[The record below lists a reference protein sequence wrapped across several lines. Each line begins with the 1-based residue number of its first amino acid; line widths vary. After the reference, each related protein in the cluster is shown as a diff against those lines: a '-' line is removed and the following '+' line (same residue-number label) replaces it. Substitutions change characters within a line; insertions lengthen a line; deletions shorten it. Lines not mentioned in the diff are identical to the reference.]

1 MQSSL
6 STIRFTLLSVWLVG
20 STACQA
26 EGEFPVRVTRNGA
39 TIKDV
44 NQVVGTASRDML
56 LWTTRLSSDGQ
67 WAYVKVP
74 ATDRMGWISVGDV
87 SNIELVGDQSDQWTK
102 AHAYFDEWQALVED
116 GLHADAA
123 KLAESS
129 ASEMNSILEDLIG
142 SVYPGY
148 PPAATAMNQA
158 GVAMMQTSDVVEAQ
172 RLFGEAIEIAEAS
185 IGSIHPNTCVYRAN
199 LADTLVR
206 TAKYGDA
213 ISAFDLALPVLEQ
226 NRDQLSGVTLD
237 NYFVR
242 YGTALA
248 HEHRIFD
255 ARIAFGKALR
265 SVSGRHGERSAEVA
279 RVETQFANAM
289 DQAGEHEGAVRQLV
303 RSLEIYREII
313 DEESPIMID
322 TLNRLSAFTS
332 RAGQFEAALKY
343 ANEAVSIQ
351 RGIDEPSPFQMA
363 SSLSNLG
370 LAQAETKNFEAA
382 KKSLDEAVHLM
393 EAASGADSFVSTF
406 PLKNLGILALRQN
419 DTSLAKSIFQRV
431 LDLRR
436 ATKSEGDLSVGDAYR
451 LLAEVA
457 IAEDDTAK
465 GRQNLMEAVRIQGKA
480 NGIDHPDSWRNVMTL
495 RTLIGDDNTAH
506 SELDLVITDARRD
519 MRTQIVLDVPDSDYQ
534 LERVAAEYRLQRIL
548 AGRQKSAPETQFFP
562 LEITE
567 ANASVR
573 TSDLVATTLSRGTV
587 VYAFRAQGDQALIK
601 IPGKNKLGWIGQNSI
616 SEIKYSGE
624 LLKVLAKA
632 DEELDLGLNEHLEG
646 NNKNAL
652 LRIRSALKIF
662 DEELGED
669 SAPAA
674 AARFTLGGVL
684 ASAGDARVAVDE
696 CRKAEAALADLLGE
710 SHFETAK
717 ARNNLADAL
726 LSLGKPAEALRPAAQ
741 ALQTASGFVDEQREF
756 QAKVAGNV
764 GLALTK
770 LTHYEA
776 AREYFDYAL
785 KLSLEANGE
794 NHFGTA
800 RCYSHLGALHTELK
814 EYTEAEVALG
824 KAHRIAE
831 RVSGPTNPDTTRAMV
846 SFGNALV
853 ANQKIADGR
862 RLIDEASRIDLRERG
877 PMDLSTIRSDAAKAA
892 IALTVGNANSARTAF
907 ESVVRRSTRR
917 LGEKHPDVLHYRVL
931 LAEALYLDGQ
941 LERALG
947 EAEGVADELRTSF
960 DDTTHA
966 TIDSIRSV
974 GVYSAALGR
983 LDVARVNY
991 EKALR
996 LAQKVLGPDH
1006 PDTADC
1012 LLNIGE
1018 VALMA
1023 KDYVAARPRIEAA
1036 MVAVQREQQHVVTDA
1051 CIARTMLGYID
1062 VGQGDTR
1069 NAVRTFDTAAKDT
1082 FELMSTVLP
1091 ALSEKEQ
1098 LMFLQNDLREMLD
1111 AWMTLPIVAAEN
1123 SEVADN
1129 SAMWHLNMK
1138 ASSHELL
1145 ATQARVARDSSTVEN
1160 RVALQELIR
1169 VREKLARLSLRTV
1182 SPDARATHQ
1191 EAVAKLT
1198 LDEERLARE
1207 LGDVAAN
1214 LSKAREWIS
1223 KDAFRTELP
1232 ESSVLVN
1239 FARIRNANF
1248 AYSSEK
1254 TKWKGDRYLAYV
1266 IPPAGRGEIIAVDL
1280 GLAETIDQ
1288 RIAAVLDAI
1297 HSDSTVSAL
1306 RSEGEQ
1312 QAALNAGAALQS
1324 LAAKILSPI
1333 LSHVEPFE
1341 QLILSPDGQLWTIP
1355 WAALPISDQQ
1365 LAIEKFQIRLAV
1377 SGREL
1382 LSPTVETR
1390 QNTVPSPPLIVADPS
1405 FDMNPALTLAANDLD
1420 SVRTRSATTRFGDQF
1435 RNAKRLPGTA
1445 AEAQAISG
1453 SVESFA
1459 GASPTMFLQR
1469 TATEAVVKSAK
1480 SPRCLVLSTHGF
1492 FFEAPQRRASS
1503 SRRSDAAAIPQNP
1516 LLRCG
1521 LLMAGCHY
1529 ADEATESTDD
1539 GILTGMEIVNT
1550 DLRNTDLVVLS
1561 ACETGLGDLRS
1572 GEGVAGLRQA
1582 FQLAGAKSVVAS
1594 LWQVEDKAT
1603 AKLMNDFF
1611 RNLANGMTK
1620 SEALRQAQLSRIQ
1633 SRRERNGAAHPFFW
1647 AAFTLTGDD

>member
-1 MQSSL
+1 MQASL
-6 STIRFTLLSVWLVG
+6 LTTRFALLLGWLVG
-20 STACQA
+20 AAVCQA

-56 LWTTRLSSDGQ
+56 LWTTKLSPDGQ

-87 SNIELVGDQSDQWTK
+87 TNIDLSGDESDQWSK
-102 AHAYFDEWQALVED
+102 AHAYFDEWQALVDD
-116 GLHADAA
+116 GLYADAA

-129 ASEMNSILEDLIG
+129 ASQMNSSLEDLIG

-172 RLFGEAIEIAEAS
+172 RLFGEAIDIAEAS

-226 NRDQLSGVTLD
+226 NKDQLNSVALD

-265 SVSGRHGERSAEVA
+265 AVSSRHGERSAEVA

-289 DQAGEHEGAVRQLV
+289 DQAGEHDGAVRQLI
-303 RSLEIYREII
+303 RSLEIYREIT
-313 DEESPIMID
+313 DEENPIMID
-322 TLNRLSAFTS
+322 TLNRLSAFTA
-332 RAGQFEAALKY
+332 RAGQFDEALKY
-343 ANEAVSIQ
+343 ATQAVSIQ
-351 RGIDEPSPFQMA
+351 EGIDDPNPFQMA

-370 LAQAETKNFEAA
+370 LAFVETNDFEAA
-382 KKSLDEAVHLM
+382 KTSLDEAVKQM
-393 EAASGADSFVSTF
+393 EAASAPNSFISTF
-406 PLKNLGILALRQN
+406 PLKNLGILALRQHN
-419 DTSLAKSIFQRV
+419 FPLAKSTFRRV
-431 LDLRR
+431 LNIRQ
-436 ATKSEGDLSVGDAYR
+436 ATKSEDDTSVGDALC
-451 LLAEVA
+451 LLADVA
-457 IAEDDTAK
+457 IAEDDTTGAK
-465 GRQNLMEAVRIQGKA
+465 RNLMEAVRIKGNA
-480 NGIDHPDSWRNVMTL
+480 NGIDHPDSWRNVLTL
-495 RTLIGDDNTAH
+495 RKLIGDDNTAH
-506 SELDLVITDARRD
+506 GELDLVIADARRD
-519 MRTQIVLDVPDSDYQ
+519 MRTQILLDVPDSDYQ

-548 AGRQKSAPETQFFP
+548 AGKQKSAPETQFFA

-573 TSDLVATTLSRGTV
+573 TSDLIATTLPKDTV
-587 VYAFRAQGDQALIK
+587 VYAFRAEGDQALIK

-624 LLKVLAKA
+624 LLTVLAKA
-632 DEELDLGLNEHLEG
+632 DEELDLGLKEHLEG
-646 NNKNAL
+646 NDKNAL

-684 ASAGDARVAVDE
+684 AGAGDARVAVDE
-696 CRKAEAALADLLGE
+696 CRQAEAALADLLGE

-726 LSLGKPAEALRPAAQ
+726 LALGKPAEALRPAAQ

-800 RCYSHLGALHTELK
+800 RCYSHLGRLHTELK

-877 PMDLSTIRSDAAKAA
+877 PMDLSTIRSDAARAA
-892 IALTVGNANSARTAF
+892 IALTVGNANAARTAF
-907 ESVVRRSTRR
+907 ESVVKRSTRR
-917 LGEKHPDVLHYRVL
+917 LGEEHPDVLRYRVL

-941 LERALG
+941 LEQALT
-947 EAEGVADELRTSF
+947 EAEDVSKELRTSF

-983 LDVARVNY
+983 LDVARLNY

-1036 MVAVQREQQHVVTDA
+1036 IVAMQREQEHVVTDA
-1051 CIARTMLGYID
+1051 CVARTMLGYID

-1082 FELMSTVLP
+1082 FELMSSVLP

-1098 LMFLQNDLREMLD
+1098 LMFLQDDLREMQD

-1123 SEVADN
+1123 SEVADL

-1145 ATQARVARDSSTVEN
+1145 ATQARVARNSSSVEN
-1160 RVALQELIR
+1160 KVALEELIKA
-1169 VREKLARLSLRTV
+1169 REKLARLSLRTV
-1182 SPDARATHQ
+1182 APDARATHQ

-1198 LDEERLARE
+1198 LEEERLARE

-1214 LSKAREWIS
+1214 LSQAREWIS
-1223 KDAFRTELP
+1223 EDEYRAELP
-1232 ESSVLVN
+1232 ESAVFVN

-1266 IPPAGRGEIIAVDL
+1266 VPPAGRGDIVAVDL
-1280 GLAETIDQ
+1280 GLAEVIDK
-1288 RIAAVLDAI
+1288 RISAALDAI

-1306 RSEGEQ
+1306 RSQGEQ
-1312 QAALNAGAALQS
+1312 QATLKSGSALRS
-1324 LAAKILSPI
+1324 LAAKVLSP
-1333 LSHVEPFE
+1333 LLPHVDQFE

-1365 LAIEKFQIRLAV
+1365 LAIEKFRIRLAV

-1382 LSPTVETR
+1382 LSSFAEAD
-1390 QNTVPSPPLIVADPS
+1390 QSTVPSPPLIVADPS
-1405 FDMNPALTLAANDLD
+1405 FDMNPAIALAANDLD

-1445 AEAQAISG
+1445 VEASAISG
-1453 SVESFA
+1453 SVEAFA
-1459 GASPTMFLQR
+1459 GASPTMYLQR
-1469 TATEAVVKSAK
+1469 TATEAVVKNAK

-1492 FFEAPQRRASS
+1492 FFEAPQRLAS
-1503 SRRSDAAAIPQNP
+1503 SRRRSEAAAIPQNP

-1521 LLMAGCHY
+1521 LLLAGCHY
-1529 ADEATESTDD
+1529 SDEATEGRDD
-1539 GILTGMEIVNT
+1539 GILTGMEIINT

-1582 FQLAGAKSVVAS
+1582 FQLAGAKAVVAS
-1594 LWQVEDKAT
+1594 LWQVEDQAT

-1611 RNLANGMTK
+1611 KNLADGMTK

-1633 SRRERNGAAHPFFW
+1633 SRRNRNGAAHPFFW

>member
-1 MQSSL
+1 MQTSL
-6 STIRFTLLSVWLVG
+6 PTTRWGLLCGWLLCA
-20 STACQA
+20 TACLA
-26 EGEFPVRVTRNGA
+26 DGEFPVRVTRNGA

-56 LWTTRLSSDGQ
+56 LWTTKLSPDGQ

-74 ATDRMGWISVGDV
+74 AADRMGWISVGDV
-87 SNIELVGDQSDQWTK
+87 ANIEIAGDRSDQWTK

-129 ASEMNSILEDLIG
+129 ASQMNSILEDLIG

-158 GVAMMQTSDVVEAQ
+158 GVAMMQTSDVVESQ
-172 RLFGEAIEIAEAS
+172 RLFGQAIEIAEAA
-185 IGSIHPNTCVYRAN
+185 IGSIHPHTCVYRAN

-206 TAKYGDA
+206 TARYGDA

-226 NRDQLSGVTLD
+226 NRDQLNSIALD
-237 NYFVR
+237 TYFVQ

-265 SVSGRHGERSAEVA
+265 SVSARHGERSAEVA

-303 RSLEIYREII
+303 RSLDIYREIT

-343 ANEAVSIQ
+343 ANEAVIIQ

-370 LAQAETKNFEAA
+370 LAQAETKDFSAA
-382 KKSLDEAVHLM
+382 KKSLDEAVQRM
-393 EAASGADSFVSTF
+393 EAASEANSFVSTF

-419 DTSLAKSIFQRV
+419 DLPLAKSTFQRV

-436 ATKSEGDLSVGDAYR
+436 ATKSADDVSVGEAYSQ
-451 LLAEVA
+451 LAEVSF
-457 IAEDDTAK
+457 AEGDTIR
-465 GRQNLMEAVRIQGKA
+465 GRQNLMEAVRIQGNA
-480 NGIDHPDSWRNVMTL
+480 NGIDHPDSWRNVMKL
-495 RTLIGDDNTAH
+495 RKLIGDDNTAH
-506 SELDLVITDARRD
+506 GELDLVIADARRD
-519 MRTQIVLDVPDSDYQ
+519 MRNQILLDVPESDYQ

-548 AGRQKSAPETQFFP
+548 AGRQKSAPETQFFA

-567 ANASVR
+567 ENASVR
-573 TSDLVATTLSRGTV
+573 TSDLIATTLPRDTV
-587 VYAFRAQGDQALIK
+587 VYAFRARGDQALIK

-616 SEIKYSGE
+616 SEVKYSGE
-624 LLKVLAKA
+624 LLNVLAKA
-632 DEELDLGLNEHLEG
+632 DEELDLGLKEHLEG
-646 NNKNAL
+646 NDKNAL

-696 CRKAEAALADLLGE
+696 CRNAEAVLADLLGE

-814 EYTEAEVALG
+814 EYSDAEAALG
-824 KAHRIAE
+824 KAYRIAE

-846 SFGNALV
+846 SLGNALI

-862 RLIDEASRIDLRERG
+862 RLIEEASRINLRERG
-877 PMDLSTIRSDAAKAA
+877 PMDLSTIRSDAARAA
-892 IALTVGNANSARTAF
+892 IALTVGNSNSARTAF
-907 ESVVRRSTRR
+907 ESVVRRSSRR
-917 LGEKHPDVLHYRVL
+917 LGEEHPDVLQYRAL

-941 LERALG
+941 LERALV
-947 EAEGVADELRTSF
+947 EAEDVAGELRTSF

-1006 PDTADC
+1006 PDTVDC

-1023 KDYVAARPRIEAA
+1023 KDYVAARPRIEATTVT
-1036 MVAVQREQQHVVTDA
+1036 MQREQPHVVTAA
-1051 CIARTMLGYID
+1051 CVARTMLGYID

-1069 NAVRTFDTAAKDT
+1069 NAVRTFDRAAKDT

-1098 LMFLQNDLREMLD
+1098 LMFLQNDLREMQD

-1123 SEVADN
+1123 SEVAAY
-1129 SAMWHLNMK
+1129 STMWHLNMK

-1145 ATQARVARDSSTVEN
+1145 ATQARVAREGSTVEN
-1160 RVALQELIR
+1160 KVALEELIR

-1198 LDEERLARE
+1198 LEEERLARE
-1207 LGDVAAN
+1207 LGDVAAS
-1214 LSKAREWIS
+1214 LSEARKWIS
-1223 KDAFRTELP
+1223 EETFRTELP
-1232 ESSVLVN
+1232 ESAVLVN

-1254 TKWKGDRYLAYV
+1254 TKWKGDRYLACV
-1266 IPPAGRGEIIAVDL
+1266 IPPEGRGDIVVVDL
-1280 GLAETIDQ
+1280 GLAEAIDQ
-1288 RIAAVLDAI
+1288 RIAIALDAI
-1297 HSDSTVSAL
+1297 HSDSAISAF
-1306 RSEGEQ
+1306 RSLGEQ
-1312 QAALNAGAALQS
+1312 QAAVKAGAALQS
-1324 LAAKILSPI
+1324 LAAKVLSPI
-1333 LSHVEPFE
+1333 LAHVDPFE
-1341 QLILSPDGQLWTIP
+1341 QLILSPDGELWTIP
-1355 WAALPISDQQ
+1355 WAALPIGDQQ

-1382 LSPTVETR
+1382 LSSPAGQ
-1390 QNTVPSPPLIVADPS
+1390 QNSVPAPPMIVADPS
-1405 FDMNPALTLAANDLD
+1405 FDMNPGLTLAANDLD
-1420 SVRTRSATTRFGDQF
+1420 STRTRSAATRFGDQF

-1445 AEAQAISG
+1445 AEAAAISD

-1459 GASPTMFLQR
+1459 GAAPTAFLQK
-1469 TATEAVVKSAK
+1469 TATEAVVKNAK

-1503 SRRSDAAAIPQNP
+1503 RNRSDAAAIPENP

-1529 ADEATESTDD
+1529 ADEAAEGTDD

-1620 SEALRQAQLSRIQ
+1620 SESLRQAQLTRIQ